1 VITPSGRRRPTAPPR
16 TRLRG
21 GFATLLA
28 TGVVAAGLV
37 AVPATASYAADGPAV
52 VGDSQFA
59 DGKYI
64 VTLREPAAAT
74 YEGGQPGL
82 ARTAVPEGSDLDAQ
96 SAPVQDYAE
105 HLKGVQQDVAAAAGA
120 TVEASYAVTTNA
132 FAADLTAAQAAK
144 LASDPSVAAVSK
156 NELLKL
162 QATPSTEFLGLG
174 DAEGNGGVWDAV
186 GGREKAG
193 EGVVVGIIDSGIA
206 AGNASFA
213 GDPLGSA
220 SDTEPHLDGDRT
232 VFAKG
237 DGGTFTGVCQT
248 GVQFD
253 AGDCNTKLIGA
264 RYFVDGFGV
273 GNIGTEDQGEYLSPR
288 DGNGHGSHTAST
300 AAGNADVEA
309 TIGDRSFGTV
319 SGVAPAA
326 KIAAYKVCWDGPD
339 RVATD
344 DDGCATLDLIAA
356 IEAAVT
362 DGVDVINY
370 SIGGGGAT
378 STFSAT
384 DQAFLGAA
392 SAGVFVAAS
401 AGNDGPTATTADNAA
416 PWITTVAASTI
427 PSYSATVQT
436 ADGTDYLGGSITVP
450 TGTDGLTGDFVSST
464 AVAASGADA
473 TAVIL
478 CAPDTLDPA
487 KAAGTIVL
495 CDRGVYDRTA
505 KSAEVERAG
514 GIGMVLVNPTSS
526 SVDLDE
532 HAVPTVHLNADDYD
546 AIHAYADTEGATVTL
561 LDGNPGALP
570 EPATPQIAGFSS
582 RGPVTADGGN
592 LLKPDISAPGV
603 AILADG
609 ANAQGEP
616 GTYEFLSGTSMSSPH
631 IAGLAALY
639 LSKSVH
645 PDWTPD
651 EVKSAMMTTAY
662 DLVGEDG
669 APSQDVFAQGAGHVD
684 PTAFLE
690 PGLLYENGPA
700 DWQAYVDSID
710 TVEGTDS
717 SLNLASISVGSL
729 AGTAQVTRTVTSTE
743 AGTYTVA
750 PIEMDGVTATV
761 EPSTLTFGAAG
772 EKKDYTVTFTR
783 TTAALD
789 QFATGYLTWSD
800 GTHDVRSP
808 LAVRP
813 VQLQAPA
820 EVAGEGAT
828 GEKAF
833 DVTAGDALE
842 LPLTTEGLAAGQVTT
857 GSGTAGAAAAETPVT
872 IAEGTT
878 HARFVLDSAD
888 DTADL
893 DLLLYTA
900 GADGAPDQ
908 LAASSATGSAD
919 EQIDLDAPAA
929 GEYVLLVDFYSGAGQ
944 LDFTLTSYLLDPA
957 AAVGGL
963 TVDPATLSAGL
974 GETATLTASWTG
986 LPYEQTF
993 LGRVVYGDTGQV
1005 TYLTVASGEEPETPT
1020 PTDPGPG
1027 PGQPGHPGHPGGWSL
1042 GDILQWIWN
1051 ALGDLFHGWFP
1062 WRG

>member
-1 VITPSGRRRPTAPPR
+1 MITPSGRRRPKVPLTA
-16 TRLRG
+16 
-21 GFATLLA
+21 LLVS
-28 TGVVAAGLV
+28 GLVAAGIV
-37 AVPATASYAADGPAV
+37 ALPATSAVAAEGPAV
-52 VGDSQFA
+52 VGDTSFSA
-59 DGKYI
+59 GKYI

-74 YEGGQPGL
+74 YEGGTAGL
-82 ARTAVPEGSDLDAQ
+82 PATAQPEGSRLDARA
-96 SAPVQDYAE
+96 APVQKYSD
-105 HLKGVQQDVAAAAGA
+105 HLEQVQADVASAVGA
-120 TVEASYAVTTNA
+120 SVDAHYSVTTNA
-132 FAADLTAAQAAK
+132 FAADLTADQARS

-174 DAEGNGGVWDAV
+174 DAQGAGGVWDSL
-186 GGREKAG
+186 GGRDVAG

-220 SDTEPHLDGDRT
+220 SSTEPHLEGDAT
-232 VFAKG
+232 VFPKG
-237 DGGTFTGVCQT
+237 DGGTFRGVCET
-248 GVQFD
+248 GVQFT
-253 AGDCNTKLIGA
+253 AADCNTKLIGA

-273 GNIGTEDQGEYLSPR
+273 GNIGTEEQGEYLSPR

-309 TIGDRSFGTV
+309 QVAGRDFGTI

-339 RVATD
+339 RVSTD

-427 PSYSATVQT
+427 PSYDATART
-436 ADGTDYLGGSITVP
+436 GDGVSYLGGSITVP
-450 TGTDGLTGDFVSST
+450 VGDEGLSGPLVDST
-464 AVAASGADA
+464 AVAAAGADPA
-473 TAVIL
+473 DVAL
-478 CAPDTLDPA
+478 CAPGTLDPA
-487 KAAGTIVL
+487 TADGSIVL
-495 CDRGVYDRTA
+495 CDRGVVDRTA

-514 GIGMVLVNPTSS
+514 GIGMLLVNKTPS

-532 HAVPTVHLNADDYD
+532 HAVPTVHVD
-546 AIHAYADTEGATVTL
+546 AEGYAALHAYAATDGATVTL
-561 LDGNPGALP
+561 LDGNPDGLP

-609 ANAQGEP
+609 ANAAGEP
-616 GTYEFLSGTSMSSPH
+616 GSYEFLSGTSMSSPH

-639 LSKSVH
+639 LSATAH
-645 PDWTPD
+645 PDWSPD

-669 APSQDVFAQGAGHVD
+669 QPTRDVFAQGAGHAD
-684 PTAFLE
+684 PTRFLE
-690 PGLLYENGPA
+690 PGLLYENGP
-700 DWQAYVDSID
+700 DQWQAYVDSIG

-717 SLNLASISVGSL
+717 SMNLPSISVGSL
-729 AGTAQVTRTVTSTE
+729 AGTATVTRTVTATG
-743 AGTYTVA
+743 AGTYTAA
-750 PIEMDGVTATV
+750 PVSIPGVTTEV
-761 EPSTLTFGAAG
+761 SPSTLTFAEAG
-772 EKKDYTVTFTR
+772 EQQDYTVTFTR
-783 TTAALD
+783 TTAELD
-789 QFATGYLTWSD
+789 AFATGYLTWSD

-813 VQLQAPA
+813 VQLDAAA
-820 EVAGEGAT
+820 ELSGEGAE
-828 GEKAF
+828 GEASL
-833 DVTAGDALE
+833 DVTAGDALS
-842 LPLTTEGLAAGQVTT
+842 LPLGVEGLNEGTVAT
-857 GSGTAGAAAAETPVT
+857 GSGTAGGDPALVPLTVAA
-872 IAEGTT
+872 GTT
-878 HARFVLDSAD
+878 HGRFVLDSGD

-900 GADGAPDQ
+900 DEAGEPDA
-908 LAASSATGSAD
+908 LVDYAATGSAD
-919 EQIDLDAPAA
+919 EQLDVEAPEA
-929 GEYVLLVDFYSGAGQ
+929 GSYVLMVDFYSGAGD
-944 LDFTLTSYLLDPA
+944 LDYSLTSYLLDPA
-957 AAVGGL
+957 AETGSFA
-963 TVDPATLSAGL
+963 VDPTTLDAGL
-974 GETATLTASWTG
+974 GETTTVTTSWTG
-986 LPYEQTF
+986 LDYDSSY
-993 LGRVVYGDTGQV
+993 LGRVSYGDTGTV
-1005 TYLTVASGEEPETPT
+1005 TYVTVASGAEPEPEEPPTEPGTP
-1020 PTDPGPG
+1020 GN
-1027 PGQPGHPGHPGGWSL
+1027 GWDL
-1042 GDILQWIWN
+1042 GAILDWIWN
-1051 ALGDLFHGWFP
+1051 AIGDLIHHWWP
-1062 WRG
+1062 RWR

>member
-1 VITPSGRRRPTAPPR
+1 MGRTLRSVAAISLAGLFTVAGATAVQAADVGEEVTPPTPIES
-16 TRLRG
+16 
-21 GFATLLA
+21 A
-28 TGVVAAGLV
+28 TGR
-37 AVPATASYAADGPAV
+37 
-52 VGDSQFA
+52 
-59 DGKYI
+59 YI
-64 VTLREPAAAT
+64 VVLDEAPVAT
-74 YEGGQPGL
+74 YEGGEPGL
-82 ARTAVPEGSDLDAQ
+82 DATKSDEARLDADSPQ
-96 SAPVQDYAE
+96 ARKYSAFLEERQQNVADEA
-105 HLKGVQQDVAAAAGA
+105 GVRPDA
-120 TVEASYAVTTNA
+120 TYTIAVNGFSASMDPN
-132 FAADLTAAQAAK
+132 QAAK
-144 LASDPSVAAVSK
+144 LAATKGVQKVVPDEIRHPVAV
-156 NELLKL
+156 
-162 QATPSTEFLGLG
+162 PSTEFLGLEG
-174 DAEGNGGVWDAV
+174 DNGVWQKI
-186 GGREKAG
+186 GGIGSAG
-193 EGVVVGIIDSGIA
+193 EGVVVGVVDTGIA
-206 AGNASFA
+206 PENPAFA
-213 GDPLGSA
+213 GEPLGTTAGS
-220 SDTEPHLDGDRT
+220 EPYLDGNDV
-232 VFAKG
+232 VFRKG
-237 DGGTFTGVCQT
+237 DGTDFRSPRVAEGNGWSLS
-248 GVQFD
+248 D
-253 AGDCNTKLIGA
+253 YSTKLVGA
-264 RYFVDGFGV
+264 RYF
-273 GNIGTEDQGEYLSPR
+273 DQGAAATGFTFEADYRSPR
-288 DGNGHGSHTAST
+288 DGDAHGSHTAST
-300 AAGNADVEA
+300 AAGNNGVDASVEGIDFDA
-309 TIGDRSFGTV
+309 I

-326 KIAAYKVCWDGPD
+326 KVAAYKACWAGPD
-339 RVATD
+339 PLVTTD
-344 DDGCATLDLIAA
+344 DVCALSDLLGA
-356 IEAAVT
+356 INAAVS

-436 ADGTDYLGGSITVP
+436 ADGTEYLGGSITVP

-464 AVAASGADA
+464 AVAAAGADA
-473 TAVIL
+473 TAVTL

-570 EPATPQIAGFSS
+570 EPASPQIAGFSS

-639 LSKSVH
+639 LSKGVH

-772 EKKDYTVTFTR
+772 EKQDYTVTFTR

-842 LPLTTEGLAAGQVTT
+842 LPLTTEGLAAGQVAS

-900 GADGAPDQ
+900 DADGAPDQ

-944 LDFTLTSYLLDPA
+944 LDYTLTSYLLDPA

-1005 TYLTVASGEEPETPT
+1005 TYLTVASGEEPEPPT

-1027 PGQPGHPGHPGGWSL
+1027 PGQPGHPGGWSL
-1042 GDILQWIWN
+1042 ADILQWIWN

>member
-1 VITPSGRRRPTAPPR
+1 MITPSGPRRPKAP
-16 TRLRG
+16 LAALLASG
-21 GFATLLA
+21 LFATALVA
-28 TGVVAAGLV
+28 GGVVAL
-37 AVPATASYAADGPAV
+37 PATSALAAEGPAV
-52 VGDSQFA
+52 VGDTSFSA
-59 DGKYI
+59 GKYI

-74 YEGGQPGL
+74 YEGGTAGL
-82 ARTAVPEGSDLDAQ
+82 PATATPEGTRLDARA
-96 SAPVQDYAE
+96 APVQKYSD
-105 HLKGVQQDVAAAAGA
+105 HLEETQADVAAAVGA
-120 TVEASYAVTTNA
+120 SVDAHYSVTTNA
-132 FAADLTAAQAAK
+132 FAADLTADQARS

-174 DAEGNGGVWDAV
+174 DAQGAGGVWDSL
-186 GGREKAG
+186 GGRDAAG
-193 EGVVVGIIDSGIA
+193 DGVVVGIIDSGIA

-213 GDPLGSA
+213 GDPLGEASA
-220 SDTEPHLDGDRT
+220 TEPHLEGSST
-232 VFAKG
+232 VFPRG
-237 DGGTFTGVCQT
+237 DGGTFRGVCQT
-248 GVQFD
+248 GVQFT
-253 AGDCNTKLIGA
+253 AADCNTKLIGA

-273 GNIGTEDQGEYLSPR
+273 GNIGTEEQGEYLSPR

-300 AAGNADVEA
+300 AAGNAGVEA
-309 TIGDRSFGTV
+309 TIGDRSFGDI

-339 RVATD
+339 RVGTD

-427 PSYSATVQT
+427 PSYAATVRT
-436 ADGTDYLGGSITVP
+436 GDGTDLLGGSITVP
-450 TGTDGLTGDFVSST
+450 TGTEGVTGDLVSST
-464 AVAASGADA
+464 AVAAAGADA
-473 TAVIL
+473 TAVTL

-505 KSAEVERAG
+505 KSAEVARAG

-532 HAVPTVHLNADDYD
+532 HVVPTVHLNADDYD

-616 GTYEFLSGTSMSSPH
+616 GSYEFLSGTSMSSPH
-631 IAGLAALY
+631 VAGLAALY
-639 LSKSVH
+639 LSASVH
-645 PDWTPD
+645 PGWSPD

-669 APSQDVFAQGAGHVD
+669 APTQDVFAQGAGHVD

-717 SLNLASISVGSL
+717 SLNLPSISVGSL

-750 PIEMDGVTATV
+750 PVEMDGVTATV
-761 EPSTLTFGAAG
+761 EPSTLTFGGAG

-783 TTAALD
+783 TAAPLD
-789 QFATGYLTWSD
+789 EFTTGYLTWSD
-800 GTHDVRSP
+800 GSHDVRSP

-828 GEKAF
+828 GEAAF
-833 DVTAGDALE
+833 DVTAGDALQ
-842 LPLTTEGLAAGQVTT
+842 LPLATEGLVAGQVAT
-857 GSGTAGAAAAETPVT
+857 GTGTAGAAAAETPIT

-900 GADGAPDQ
+900 DADGAPDQ

-929 GEYVLLVDFYSGAGQ
+929 GEYVLLVDFYSGAGA
-944 LDFTLTSYLLDPA
+944 LDYSLTSYLLDPA

-963 TVDPATLSAGL
+963 AVDPATLTAGL
-974 GETATLTASWTG
+974 GDTTTLTASWSG
-986 LPYEQTF
+986 LPYEQTY

-1005 TYLTVASGEEPETPT
+1005 TYLTVTSGQEPETPT
-1020 PTDPGPG
+1020 EPTPGPG
-1027 PGQPGHPGHPGGWSL
+1027 PGTPGGGWSL
-1042 GDILQWIWN
+1042 GDVLHWIWN

-1062 WRG
+1062 WRW